1 MPLKS
6 GYKSSG
12 LTINYSLFL
21 YITWTILIA
30 SFATWNIYQT
40 HKETIEKARIEARTI
55 FEHNLAYRRWNTMH
69 GGVYAPVTEKN
80 QPNPYL
86 VVPNRDVN
94 TTDGRQLTMINP
106 FRMTKQAYDLL
117 KEQSP
122 LPTINRT
129 VSLNPLNPD
138 NAADEWEEKAMKSFE
153 KGIQELSEITTIKNK
168 PYLRLIQPYITNE
181 GCLKCHGF
189 QGYKTGDIRGGMS
202 IAVPMKPYYKSE
214 MKTRNIMIITHLL
227 LWLAGMAG
235 IFMFS
240 KNIQKQQDK
249 ISESEWKFR
258 TLSEF
263 AHDWEYW
270 ITEDMRIVFMSPSCE
285 AITGYKQE
293 DFMNN
298 PNLLLDI
305 IHPEDLDKFKH
316 HLDNFKVSEHDEM
329 EFRIITKNRR
339 SKWLSHVCGPIYV
352 GNKFLGRR
360 VSDRDITDRKKLEE
374 QLFQSQKMESLGLL
388 AGSVAHD
395 FNNLLT
401 AISGYAAILQED
413 LNTTDERVI
422 KDIQI
427 ILSASEKA
435 QVLTSNLLTFSRKQS
450 LKQST
455 TTLSSVIMNISGLLK
470 HLTGEGIDLKIR
482 YSEKELPV
490 FIDSHK
496 MEQVIMNLA
505 SNARDAMSN
514 KGVLSIETSLT
525 LLDNGAAARFNSKP
539 GEYMILAVSDTG
551 AGIDKEL
558 LPNIFEPFFTT
569 KSAGHGTGLGL
580 STVYGIIK
588 QHKGFVDIYSEKG
601 IGTTFKIYI
610 PVSKEQAVEEKIP
623 TEELRAD
630 LRGTETILVAED
642 EETVRELMNNVL
654 SKNGYKVILAAD
666 GEKAVEKYNEHKDNI
681 SMLILDVVMPGMNGK
696 AVYDLLVK
704 TTPGLKALFI
714 SGYTQ
719 DILTSKGIYKDG
731 LEFVPKPLNIQVLL
745 SKVRSILDAK

>member
-6 GYKSSG
+6 GYISSG
-12 LTINYSLFL
+12 FAKNYSLSL
-21 YITWTILIA
+21 HIIWIILIA
-30 SFATWNIYQT
+30 FSAIWNIYQT
-40 HKETIEKARIEARTI
+40 HKETIEKARIEARTV

-86 VVPNRDVN
+86 VDPNRDVA
-94 TTDGRQLTMINP
+94 TIDGRQLTMINP

-138 NAADEWEEKAMKSFE
+138 NAADEWEERAMISFE
-153 KGIQELSEITTIKNK
+153 KGAKEFSEITSIKNQS
-168 PYLRLIQPYITNE
+168 YLRLIKPYITNE

-189 QGYKTGDIRGGMS
+189 QGYKAGDIRGGMS
-202 IAVPMKPYYKSE
+202 IAVPMKPYYE
-214 MKTRNIMIITHLL
+214 GEVKTRNIMIITHLL

-235 IFMFS
+235 IMMFS
-240 KNIQKQQDK
+240 RNFQKQQYK

-263 AHDWEYW
+263 AQDWEYW
-270 ITEDMRIVFMSPSCE
+270 ITADMKIVFMSPSCE
-285 AITGYKQE
+285 PITGYKPE
-293 DFMNN
+293 EFINS

-305 IHPEDLDKFKH
+305 IHPDDSAKF
-316 HLDNFKVSEHDEM
+316 SEHLCDFKAIYHEEM
-329 EFRIITKNRR
+329 EFRIITKDRHT
-339 SKWLSHVCGPIYV
+339 KWLSHVCGPIYSKE
-352 GNKFLGRR
+352 KFLGRR

-374 QLFQSQKMESLGLL
+374 QLLQSQKMESLGLL
-388 AGSVAHD
+388 ASSVAHD

-401 AISGYAAILQED
+401 AISGYASILLED

-455 TTLSSVIMNISGLLK
+455 TSLSSVIKNITELLK
-470 HLTGEGIDLKIR
+470 HLIGEDIELRIK
-482 YSEKELPV
+482 YSEEDLPV
-490 FIDSHK
+490 FIDSNK

-505 SNARDAMSN
+505 TNARDAMSK
-514 KGVLSIETSLT
+514 KGVLSIETFPA
-525 LLDNGAAARFNSKP
+525 LLDNAAAFIFNSKP
-539 GEYMILAVSDTG
+539 GEYMVLSVSDTG
-551 AGIDKEL
+551 SGIDKEH

-580 STVYGIIK
+580 SIVYGIIK
-588 QHKGFVDIYSEKG
+588 QHKGFIDIYSEKRT
-601 IGTTFKIYI
+601 GTTFRIYI
-610 PVSKEQAVEEKIP
+610 PVSNPA
-623 TEELRAD
+623 
-630 LRGTETILVAED
+630 
-642 EETVRELMNNVL
+642 
-654 SKNGYKVILAAD
+654 
-666 GEKAVEKYNEHKDNI
+666 KA
-681 SMLILDVVMPGMNGK
+681 
-696 AVYDLLVK
+696 
-704 TTPGLKALFI
+704 
-714 SGYTQ
+714 
-719 DILTSKGIYKDG
+719 
-731 LEFVPKPLNIQVLL
+731 
-745 SKVRSILDAK
+745 